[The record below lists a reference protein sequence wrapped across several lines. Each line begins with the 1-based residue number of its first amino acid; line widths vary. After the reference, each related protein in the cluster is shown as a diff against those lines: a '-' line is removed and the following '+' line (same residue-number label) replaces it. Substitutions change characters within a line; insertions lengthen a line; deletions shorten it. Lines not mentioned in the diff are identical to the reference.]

1 MKQQHAE
8 RGQAPHASQTSRNTR
23 RCLPF
28 CGLGAE
34 RAVLG
39 EASARVFST
48 VHLKARNTA
57 QAEGVDA
64 PTRS

>member
-1 MKQQHAE
+1 MKREHAE
-8 RGQAPHASQTSRNTR
+8 RGHMPRPCQNSRDMR
-23 RCLPF
+23 HCLPF

-39 EASARVFST
+39 GTAARALSPVPLET
-48 VHLKARNTA
+48 RGAA
-57 QAEGVDA
+57 QAGGVDA